1 MLTHLSVF
9 NKMLKIF
16 DISEEFAQKTDR
28 EKPKN
33 RVHGIGKNQML
44 YDFGLDENQLDHKG
58 RVADKIKEIEE
69 NFDFVMIAEYFS
81 ESLVLLK
88 HHLCWDLLDVT
99 SFHLNGR
106 MDNRKYKLSNTTRSL
121 LAEYL
126 KNDFLLYNH
135 FKEKFIQKLTTFGF
149 QKLEKEVKS
158 LNNLNE
164 NIFKGCKLKAE
175 ANIYLK
181 GDQKWYGPPFLV
193 GFNVNKSRH
202 SDCKLMTMSGL
213 KYIERIREKQLQEA
227 EKLLKSK

>member
-1 MLTHLSVF
+1 M
-9 NKMLKIF
+9 F
-16 DISEEFAQKTDR
+16 DILEEFAQKTDR
-28 EKPKN
+28 EKPKK
-33 RVHGIGKNQML
+33 RVHNIGKNQML
-44 YDFGLDENQLDHKG
+44 YDFGLNENQLDHKG

-88 HHLCWDLLDVT
+88 HQFCWDLLDVT

-106 MDNRKYKLSNTTRSL
+106 MDNGKYRLSNTTRSL

-135 FKEKFIQKLTTFGF
+135 FKEKFIQRLTDFGF
-149 QKLEKEVKS
+149 NKLEKEVKS
-158 LNNLNE
+158 LNYLNE
-164 NIFKGCKLKAE
+164 NIFKACKLKAE

-202 SDCKLMTMSGL
+202 SNCKLMTMSGL
-213 KYIERIREKQLQEA
+213 KYIERIRKKQLQEA
-227 EKLLKSK
+227 EKLLESM

>member
-1 MLTHLSVF
+1 MHVSS
-9 NKMLKIF
+9 KILKIF

-28 EKPKN
+28 EKPKK

-58 RVADKIKEIEE
+58 RVAGKIKEIEE

-88 HHLCWDLLDVT
+88 HQLCWDLLDVT

-106 MDNRKYKLSNTTRSL
+106 MDNRKYVLSNTTRSL

-135 FKEKFIQKLTTFGF
+135 FKEKFIQKLTAFGF
-149 QKLEKEVKS
+149 KKLEKEVKS

-164 NIFKGCKLKAE
+164 NIFKACKLKAE

-202 SDCKLMTMSGL
+202 SNCKLMTMSGL

-227 EKLLKSK
+227 EKLLKSM